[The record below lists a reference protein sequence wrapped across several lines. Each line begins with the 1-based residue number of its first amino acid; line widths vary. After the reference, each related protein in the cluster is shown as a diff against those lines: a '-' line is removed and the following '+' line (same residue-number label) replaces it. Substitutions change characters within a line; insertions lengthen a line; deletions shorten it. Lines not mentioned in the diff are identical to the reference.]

1 MQAQTIA
8 CDFQKVFKMGETLM
22 VGLPGLATDVLTVS
36 QKLKFRTSLYQLRE
50 EREIRPVTFMNM
62 VSSLLYEKR

>member
-1 MQAQTIA
+1 
-8 CDFQKVFKMGETLM
+8 MGETLM

>member
-22 VGLPGLATDVLTVS
+22 MGLPGLAADVLTVS
-36 QKLKFRTSLYQLRE
+36 QKLKFRTSDAKSICFAY
-50 EREIRPVTFMNM
+50 NN
-62 VSSLLYEKR
+62 